1 MHVQMQGQGASLQW
15 QQQRATMA
23 GVGAAT
29 EKYSWFSFSISIA
42 GAARPGRQAKQLC
55 HHLAQTLSPFQM
67 LQRCRPCRAAEVAG
81 SFST

>member
-29 EKYSWFSFSISIA
+29 GKTA
-42 GAARPGRQAKQLC
+42 G
-55 HHLAQTLSPFQM
+55 FQFHF
-67 LQRCRPCRAAEVAG
+67 E
-81 SFST
+81 